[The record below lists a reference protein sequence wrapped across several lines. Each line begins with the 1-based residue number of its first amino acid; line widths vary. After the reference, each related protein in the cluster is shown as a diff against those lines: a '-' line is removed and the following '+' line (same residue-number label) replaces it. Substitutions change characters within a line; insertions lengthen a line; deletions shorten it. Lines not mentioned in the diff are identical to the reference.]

1 MMITVSLKA
10 NLLDGKNTSVE
21 GRLVPYVLYT
31 DPQLGR
37 VGMTESEA
45 RKSGLNFKV
54 VKMPMSHVARAIEV
68 NRTRGL
74 LKAIVDLDSK
84 LILGAAFLGAQGGE
98 LMSMV
103 EIAMMGKVPY
113 PALRDGIFAH
123 PTYAEAL
130 NNLFAELP

>member
-1 MMITVSLKA
+1 M
-10 NLLDGKNTSVE
+10 
-21 GRLVPYVLYT
+21 VPYVLYT

-45 RKSGLNFKV
+45 GKSGLNFKV

-74 LKAIVDLDSK
+74 LKVIVDLDSK

>member
-1 MMITVSLKA
+1 
-10 NLLDGKNTSVE
+10 
-21 GRLVPYVLYT
+21 
-31 DPQLGR
+31 
-37 VGMTESEA
+37 
-45 RKSGLNFKV
+45 
-54 VKMPMSHVARAIEV
+54 MPMSHVARAIEV

-74 LKAIVDLDSK
+74 LKVIVDLDSM

-103 EIAMMGKVPY
+103 EIAMMGKVLY